1 MSQVI
6 HDQRFDVIVVG
17 AGPAGCV
24 MAARLTEDAGRRV
37 LLVEAG
43 PDYGPDPAA
52 WPPELLNPYATEWS
66 MHTWGYHNAAA
77 SGSGQDRGHALPR
90 ARVFGGSSAIN
101 ACQWYRGSRIDY
113 DGWRDADNPGWGW
126 DDLFPYFLKCETDN
140 HGDAGWHGHDGPV
153 RIFREPVDR
162 LTTSDRRL
170 IETAQELGYG
180 WMDDLNGVGTD
191 RQTPAIGRTPKNIDA
206 GFRLNG
212 ALTHLAM
219 ARGRPNLTLLPD
231 TLVDRVVFDDGRAT
245 GVLTSGGWLLRG
257 REVVLA
263 GGAYGSPAILLRSG
277 VGPARHLAEHG
288 IPLVR
293 EMPGVGEHLLDHPYI
308 SPYTSDLIL
317 WPIRPGM
324 EAGRRVFVQ
333 VMMRARSN
341 QVDRE
346 IDLHLYPREIRDPET
361 GGWLFGFGISL
372 MYARSN
378 GRVRLTGSDPGA
390 PLNIDHRWFSDS
402 EGRDLEAL
410 TDGVELAYRLV
421 TTAPLS
427 GMLELSDEQ
436 RRLAADREAIRGIL
450 RREASTTFHPSST
463 CRMGP
468 ASDPTA
474 VVDAEG
480 GVHGLAGLRV
490 VDASIF
496 PWGPRCNLHA
506 PVVAVAE
513 KLADAMRMAG

>member
-1 MSQVI
+1 MI
-6 HDQRFDVIVVG
+6 DDRLFDVIVVG

-77 SGSGQDRGHALPR
+77 PGSGLDRGHALPR

-113 DGWRDADNPGWGW
+113 DGWRDASNPGWGW
-126 DDLFPYFLKCETDN
+126 DDLFPYFLKCETDDE
-140 HGDAGWHGHDGPV
+140 GDTGWHGHDGPV
-153 RIFREPVDR
+153 RIFREPEDR
-162 LTTSDRRL
+162 LTTSDWRL
-170 IETAQELGYG
+170 IETAQEFGYS
-180 WMDDLNGVGTD
+180 WMDDLNGAGSD
-191 RQTPAIGRTPKNIDA
+191 RQTPAIGRTPKNIDD
-206 GFRLNG
+206 GVRLNG

-231 TLVDRVVFDDGRAT
+231 TLVDRVVFDDGCAT
-245 GVLTSGGWLLRG
+245 GVQTSDGRLLRG

-263 GGAYGSPAILLRSG
+263 AGAYASPAILLRSG
-277 VGPARHLAEHG
+277 VGPARHLAELG

-308 SPYTSDLIL
+308 SPYTSNLIL

-346 IDLHLYPREIRDPET
+346 IDLHLYPREIPDGVT

-372 MYARSN
+372 MHARSK
-378 GRVRLTGSDPGA
+378 GRVRLTGPDLEA
-390 PLNIDHRWFSDS
+390 PLDIDHRWFSDD
-402 EGRDLEAL
+402 EGLDLEAL
-410 TDGVELAYRLV
+410 ADGVQLAYRLV

-427 GMLELSDEQ
+427 EMLDVSDAQ
-436 RRLAADREAIRGIL
+436 RRLAADREAIRGVL

-468 ASDPTA
+468 AHDPTA

-480 GVHGLAGLRV
+480 RVHGLAGLRV

-513 KLADAMRMAG
+513 KLAHAMRAAG